1 MSVLPCSALPFRVL
15 LPAVLIALASVP
27 QTVAESP
34 HDVVSVAASNP
45 VLHGLE
51 VKTELD
57 EKRRWINFRGPKLYS
72 SPRDKSQADDARP
85 SYLNWYSIRKPD
97 SEAVKTIQLRD
108 TYSGSQSFGVRL
120 GQPAFYLIPAQTV
133 ADGPPAEVPE
143 SLDHFIAFEIVD
155 VDSLALPEPTPGKP
169 AFVCV
174 PAEEWHHEEHVPI
187 KSASSFLMVYAVEAS
202 SVDGRVT
209 TIDSFGLNQ
218 LTVTSKEFV
227 AVAASRVR

>member
-1 MSVLPCSALPFRVL
+1 MFALPCSALPFRVL
-15 LPAVLIALASVP
+15 LPVVLVALAMVP
-27 QTVAESP
+27 RSVAESP
-34 HDVVSVAASNP
+34 HDVVSVKASNP

-72 SPRDKSQADDARP
+72 SPRDMDQADNGRP

-97 SEAVKTIQLRD
+97 PESGKTIQLRD
-108 TYSGSQSFGVRL
+108 VYSGSQSFSVRL
-120 GQPAFYLIPAQTV
+120 GQPVFYLIPAQTV

-143 SLDHFIAFEIVD
+143 SLGHFIAFEIID

-169 AFVCV
+169 ALVCV

-187 KSASSFLMVYAVEAS
+187 KSASSYLMVYAVEAS
-202 SVDGRVT
+202 AVDGSVT

-218 LTVTSKEFV
+218 LAVEILEFV
-227 AVAASRVR
+227 YVTARRGR